1 MPQANSASAIAELFW
16 EHLSSDIRQAK
27 SLIRF
32 WRQKIL
38 CAKGRKP
45 RKKNDRGHECKAWV
59 VGGLDA
65 SVSPA
70 SHLPPPILLS
80 IQVSNH
86 QPADFPHNVTTIKFS
101 NLQGTNNF
109 CYNDIEKTTFYFV
122 KANYDIDRHRKGV
135 G

>member
-1 MPQANSASAIAELFW
+1 MQGMGGG
-16 EHLSSDIRQAK
+16 
-27 SLIRF
+27 RF
-32 WRQKIL
+32 GCL
-38 CAKGRKP
+38 CLP
-45 RKKNDRGHECKAWV
+45 R
-59 VGGLDA
+59 LPPP
-65 SVSPA
+65 SPG
-70 SHLPPPILLS
+70 PPPILLS